1 MIQRVQSIFLFLASG
16 SCFGL
21 FGTDAADSEAKI
33 DNSPLFNDGSYNV
46 FDDPVLIGVF
56 ALAGLIFLAN
66 IFLFR
71 NRPLQMK
78 LSLLAVVLAVVGAGY
93 GAFRYFTDTAV
104 EIASAV
110 TPDVG
115 LALPILALIF
125 GFLSRN
131 YIQKDEKLVRSA
143 DRLR

>member
-1 MIQRVQSIFLFLASG
+1 MIQRIQSIFLFLASG
-16 SCFGL
+16 ACFGL
-21 FGTDAADSEAKI
+21 FGTDAADSEVQI
-33 DNSPLFNDGSYNV
+33 DNSQLFNDGSYTI

-56 ALAGLIFLAN
+56 ALAGLIFLVN

-93 GAFRYFTDTAV
+93 GAFRYFTDAAA

-110 TPDVG
+110 TPDIG
-115 LALPILALIF
+115 LALPVLALIF

-131 YIQKDEKLVRSA
+131 YIKQDEKLVRSA